1 MSDERTYSIGE
12 LAEAAG
18 VTPRTIRYYTAE
30 GLLPR
35 PDTRG
40 QYAQY
45 GHAHLLR
52 LRLIARLKERYLP
65 LSEIRASLA
74 PLSADDM
81 RALLNEPPAP
91 AASPPNSAADYIAQ
105 LLEAP
110 AQLAEPPAR
119 YEHRGM
125 QPMAMLPGREPPLPA
140 PAAPPAYGFAAPAAA
155 PAAPP
160 APLPADH
167 ARPEG
172 RLRRLLARGSARP
185 APETAPAE
193 EQWRRI
199 VIAPGVEIHIRDDS
213 ALRARAEQ
221 LVALAR
227 ELFAGDA

>member
-1 MSDERTYSIGE
+1 MSDAPSYSIGE

-30 GLLPR
+30 GLLPK

-45 GHAHLLR
+45 GGEHLLR
-52 LRLIARLKERYLP
+52 LRLIARLKESYLP
-65 LSEIRASLA
+65 LSEIRAYLA
-74 PLSADDM
+74 PLSADEM
-81 RALLNEPPAP
+81 RALLNEPPASAGP
-91 AASPPNSAADYIAQ
+91 SPSSAADYIAQ
-105 LLEAP
+105 LLESAP
-110 AQLAEPPAR
+110 AAQLAEPPAR

-125 QPMAMLPGREPPLPA
+125 QPMAMLPGRELPPPAPA
-140 PAAPPAYGFAAPAAA
+140 PAASPAYGFAAPA

-160 APLPADH
+160 AAEP

-172 RLRRLLARGSARP
+172 RLRRLLARRTTRP
-185 APETAPAE
+185 AAETAPAE

-199 VIAPGVEIHIRDDS
+199 VIAPGVEIHIREDP

-221 LVALAR
+221 LIALAR